1 MYLQILFR
9 TDIVTDKDTCHG
21 HHVMKR

>member
-1 MYLQILFR
+1 MYLQIFFR